1 MTAFLDLLAAVAE
14 FAAWW
19 TLASITAGLLLARIG
34 RALRK
39 PRPTPP
45 EHR

>member
-1 MTAFLDLLAAVAE
+1 MTAVLTVLEYLG
-14 FAAWW
+14 WW
-19 TLASITAGLLLARIG
+19 TLASLTAGLLLARIG

-39 PRPTPP
+39 PRRTPP

>member
-1 MTAFLDLLAAVAE
+1 MSTLLTVLE
-14 FAAWW
+14 YLGWW
-19 TLASITAGLLLARIG
+19 TLASLTAGLLVARLG